1 MKMTSM
7 VDSVPLSW
15 VLIVAGALFCI
26 GLFGALSRRNTV
38 GILLGVELML
48 NAVNINLVAFWRYL
62 EPQMVA
68 GQIFALFV
76 ITVAAAEAA
85 VGLAMIIAI
94 YRTRL
99 TVNADEVDTMKG

>member
-1 MKMTSM
+1 MTSM

-62 EPQMVA
+62 EPNLIA
-68 GQIFALFV
+68 GQLFALFV
-76 ITVAAAEAA
+76 VTVAAAEAA

-99 TVNADEVDTMKG
+99 TVNVDEVDTLKG

>member
-1 MKMTSM
+1 MTSI

-48 NAVNINLVAFWRYL
+48 NAVNINLIAFWRYL

-68 GQIFALFV
+68 GQVFALFV
-76 ITVAAAEAA
+76 ITIAAAEAA

-99 TVNADEVDTMKG
+99 TVNADEVDTLKG

>member
-1 MKMTSM
+1 M
-7 VDSVPLSW
+7 VDAVPLPA
-15 VLIVAGALFCI
+15 VLLVAGALFCI
-26 GLFGALSRRNTV
+26 GLFGALSRRNLV

-62 EPQMVA
+62 EPSRWA
-68 GQIFALFV
+68 GQVFALFV

-99 TVNADEVDTMKG
+99 TVNADEVDTLKG

>member
-1 MKMTSM
+1 MNI
-7 VDSVPLSW
+7 VDSVPLYW

-62 EPQMVA
+62 EPGGWD
-68 GQIFALFV
+68 GQVFALFV

-99 TVNADEVDTMKG
+99 TVNVDEVDTLRG

>member
-1 MKMTSM
+1 MNM

-62 EPQMVA
+62 EPNLIA
-68 GQIFALFV
+68 GQLFALFV
-76 ITVAAAEAA
+76 VTVAAAEAA

-99 TVNADEVDTMKG
+99 TVNVDEVDTLKG

>member
-1 MKMTSM
+1 MPSM

-15 VLIVAGALFCI
+15 VLIVAAALFCI

-48 NAVNINLVAFWRYL
+48 NAVNINMIAFWRYL
-62 EPQMVA
+62 EPSQVA
-68 GQIFALFV
+68 GQVFALFIV
-76 ITVAAAEAA
+76 TVAAAEAA

-94 YRTRL
+94 YRSRL
-99 TVNADEVDTMKG
+99 TVNADEVDTLKG

>member
-1 MKMTSM
+1 MNM
-7 VDSVPLSW
+7 VEAVPRYW
-15 VLIVAGALFCI
+15 VLIVAAALFCI

-62 EPQMVA
+62 EPTFVA
-68 GQIFALFV
+68 GQVFALFI

-94 YRTRL
+94 YRSRL
-99 TVNADEVDTMKG
+99 TVNADEVNTLKG